1 MNNIVEVTKTELMP
15 TSSRK
20 SFYGRAFVL
29 EGKDSTHWLQSYN
42 TIMCSVD
49 RDGRVRRHSDYRSNT
64 TDRHVKAFLETF
76 APDMEPSEFRKLEV
90 GPRPTLVSAV

>member
-1 MNNIVEVTKTELMP
+1 MKNIVKVTKTELTP

-20 SFYGRAFVL
+20 SFYGKALVL
-29 EGKDSTHWLQSYN
+29 EGKDGMHWLQSYN

-49 RDGRVRRHSDYRSNT
+49 RDGHVRRHSDHRSYT

-76 APDMEPSEFRKLEV
+76 APDMDPAEFRKLEV
-90 GPRPTLVSAV
+90 EPRPTLVSAV

>member
-1 MNNIVEVTKTELMP
+1 MKNIAKVTKTELTP

-29 EGKDSTHWLQSYN
+29 EGMDGTHWLQSYD

-64 TDRHVKAFLETF
+64 TDCHVKAFLETF

-90 GPRPTLVSAV
+90 EPRPTLVSAV

>member
-1 MNNIVEVTKTELMP
+1 MKNIVKVTKTELMP

-20 SFYGRAFVL
+20 SFYGRALVL
-29 EGKDSTHWLQSYN
+29 EGKDSTRWLQSYN

-90 GPRPTLVSAV
+90 EPRPTLVSAV

>member
-1 MNNIVEVTKTELMP
+1 MNNIVEVTKTELTP

-20 SFYGRAFVL
+20 SFYGKALVL
-29 EGKDSTHWLQSYN
+29 EGKDGMRWLQSYN

-49 RDGRVRRHSDYRSNT
+49 RDGHVRRHSDHRSYT

-76 APDMEPSEFRKLEV
+76 APDMDPAEFRKLDVEL
-90 GPRPTLVSAV
+90 RPTLVSAV

>member
-1 MNNIVEVTKTELMP
+1 MKNIVKVTKTELMP

-20 SFYGRAFVL
+20 SFYGKALVL
-29 EGKDSTHWLQSYN
+29 EGKDSTRWLQSYN

-49 RDGRVRRHSDYRSNT
+49 SDGHVRRHSNHRSYT

-76 APDMEPSEFRKLEV
+76 APDMDPTEFRKLEV
-90 GPRPTLVSAV
+90 EPRPTLVSAV

>member
-1 MNNIVEVTKTELMP
+1 MKNIVKVTKTELMP

-49 RDGRVRRHSDYRSNT
+49 RDGHVRRHSDYRSNT
-64 TDRHVKAFLETF
+64 TDCHVKAFLETF
-76 APDMEPSEFRKLEV
+76 APDMDPAEFRKLEV
-90 GPRPTLVSAV
+90 EPRPTLVSAV

>member
-1 MNNIVEVTKTELMP
+1 MKNIVKVTKTELMP

-20 SFYGRAFVL
+20 SFYGKALVL
-29 EGKDSTHWLQSYN
+29 GGKNSTRWLQSYN

-49 RDGRVRRHSDYRSNT
+49 SDGHVRRHSDHRSYT

-76 APDMEPSEFRKLEV
+76 APDMDPAEFRKLEV
-90 GPRPTLVSAV
+90 EPRPTLVSAV

>member
-1 MNNIVEVTKTELMP
+1 MKNIVKATKTELTP

-29 EGKDSTHWLQSYN
+29 EGMDGTHWLQSYD

-64 TDRHVKAFLETF
+64 TDCHVKAFLETF

-90 GPRPTLVSAV
+90 EPRPTLVSAV

>member
-29 EGKDSTHWLQSYN
+29 EGMDGTHWLQSYD

-64 TDRHVKAFLETF
+64 TDCHVKAFLETF
-76 APDMEPSEFRKLEV
+76 APDMVPSEFRKLEV
-90 GPRPTLVSAV
+90 EPRPTLVSAV

>member
-1 MNNIVEVTKTELMP
+1 MKNIVKVTKTELMP

-29 EGKDSTHWLQSYN
+29 EGKDSTRWLQSYN

-64 TDRHVKAFLETF
+64 TDCHVKAFLETF
-76 APDMEPSEFRKLEV
+76 APGMVPSEFRKLEAE
-90 GPRPTLVSAV
+90 PRPTLVSAV

>member
-1 MNNIVEVTKTELMP
+1 MKNIVKVTKTELMP

-20 SFYGRAFVL
+20 SFYGKAFVL

-49 RDGRVRRHSDYRSNT
+49 RDGHVHRHSDYSSNT
-64 TDRHVKAFLETF
+64 TSRHVKAFLETF
-76 APDMEPSEFRKLEV
+76 APDMEPAKFRMLEV
-90 GPRPTLVSAV
+90 EPRPTLVSAV

>member
-1 MNNIVEVTKTELMP
+1 MKNIVKVTKTELMP

-49 RDGRVRRHSDYRSNT
+49 RDGHVRRHSDYRSNT

-90 GPRPTLVSAV
+90 EPRPMLVSAV

>member
-20 SFYGRAFVL
+20 SFYGKAFVL

-49 RDGRVRRHSDYRSNT
+49 RDGHVRRHSDYSSNT
-64 TDRHVKAFLETF
+64 TNRHVKAFLETF
-76 APDMEPSEFRKLEV
+76 APDMDPAEFRKLEV
-90 GPRPTLVSAV
+90 EPRPTLVSAV

>member
-20 SFYGRAFVL
+20 SFYGKAFVL

-49 RDGRVRRHSDYRSNT
+49 RDGHVRRHSDYSSNT
-64 TDRHVKAFLETF
+64 TNRHVKAFLETF
-76 APDMEPSEFRKLEV
+76 APGMEPAKFRKLEV
-90 GPRPTLVSAV
+90 EPRPTLVPAV

>member
-1 MNNIVEVTKTELMP
+1 MKNIVKVTKTELTP

-20 SFYGRAFVL
+20 SFYRRAFVL

-49 RDGRVRRHSDYRSNT
+49 RDGHVRRHSDYSSNT
-64 TDRHVKAFLETF
+64 TNRHVKAFLETF
-76 APDMEPSEFRKLEV
+76 APDMDPAEFRKLEV
-90 GPRPTLVSAV
+90 EPRPTLVSAV

>member
-1 MNNIVEVTKTELMP
+1 MKNIVKVTKTELMP
-15 TSSRK
+15 TPSRK
-20 SFYGRAFVL
+20 SFYGKAPVL
-29 EGKDSTHWLQSYN
+29 EGKDGTHWLQSYD

-90 GPRPTLVSAV
+90 EPRPTLVSAV